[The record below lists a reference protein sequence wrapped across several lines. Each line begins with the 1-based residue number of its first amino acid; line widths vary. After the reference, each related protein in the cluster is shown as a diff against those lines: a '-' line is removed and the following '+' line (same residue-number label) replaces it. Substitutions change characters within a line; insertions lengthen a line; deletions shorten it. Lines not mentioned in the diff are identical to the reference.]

1 MLRRRPVN
9 RISTMKQL
17 YITNLHLDRWE
28 ALREIYKPSA
38 DTHYHT
44 IYGDKFYHQRTT
56 ITMQDFESG
65 KKNGSYILQVLVPIM
80 KSNHCP
86 HNIAADTPIVHIRI
100 QPLTILTLHSQPL
113 LAPWIHTTWSSL
125 SAPSRSM
132 SFSDRWRRH
141 KHIEVLFMAA
151 VNIQVRSSS

>member
-65 KKNGSYILQVLVPIM
+65 EKMVPIYYRCWYQSWNQTTVHTISLLTHPLSTFE
-80 KSNHCP
+80 SNHSPSLLCI
-86 HNIAADTPIVHIRI
+86 HNLYLHHGYI
-100 QPLTILTLHSQPL
+100 QHEAVCQL
-113 LAPWIHTTWSSL
+113 LAGACHSVTDEGDISIL
-125 SAPSRSM
+125 K
-132 SFSDRWRRH
+132 SFSWR
-141 KHIEVLFMAA
+141 L
-151 VNIQVRSSS
+151 